1 MAKYSLELFD
11 EIVIEMMREKRG
23 MMEMM
28 AELDVDDE
36 KIIDAQQRI
45 ATKRLNAGLSMNID

>member
-11 EIVIEMMREKRG
+11 EIVIEMMREKRS

-36 KIIDAQQRI
+36 KIIDAQ
-45 ATKRLNAGLSMNID
+45 

>member
-45 ATKRLNAGLSMNID
+45 ATKRLNAGLSMNMD